1 MSYQDMESGG
11 LLGSADAFSDAAI
24 RRGFIRKVYGILS
37 VQLLV
42 TMAVAGLFFIPSVQ
56 GYASQN
62 PWLLAF
68 GFIPVFVCMIVFA
81 CCDQV
86 RRKSP
91 GNYIC
96 LAIFT
101 LAEGLLMGFVISVY
115 EANEVMMAIGI
126 TVILV
131 LALTIFAMQTKIDF
145 TAMAGVLL
153 VGLLCLMLFGLL
165 ILFFPN
171 NKVVNIVY
179 ASLGAFI
186 FGVYIVFDTQM
197 MMGGKHKYALDPEE
211 YIFASLNLYLD
222 IINLFMYI
230 LSIIGNSNN

>member
-11 LLGSADAFSDAAI
+11 LLGSAEAFSDAAI

-37 VQLLV
+37 FQLLV
-42 TMAVAGLFFIPSVQ
+42 TMAVAGLFFIEPVRL
-56 GYASQN
+56 YAHAN
-62 PWLLAF
+62 PWLMFIA
-68 GFIPVFVCMIVFA
+68 FIPIIVCMIAFA
-81 CCDQV
+81 CCDGV

-91 GNYIC
+91 GNLIC
-96 LAIFT
+96 LGIFT
-101 LAEGLLMGFVISVY
+101 LAEGVLMGFVVSVY
-115 EANEVMMAIGI
+115 EADEVMMAIGI

-145 TAMAGVLL
+145 TAFAGVLL
-153 VGLLCLMLFGLL
+153 VAVLCLMLFGFFV
-165 ILFFPN
+165 LFFPG
-171 NKVVNIVY
+171 NKVVNILY

-186 FGVYIVFDTQM
+186 FGVYIIFDTQM

-230 LSIIGNSNN
+230 LSIIGNSRN

>member
-1 MSYQDMESGG
+1 
-11 LLGSADAFSDAAI
+11 
-24 RRGFIRKVYGILS
+24 
-37 VQLLV
+37 
-42 TMAVAGLFFIPSVQ
+42 
-56 GYASQN
+56 
-62 PWLLAF
+62 
-68 GFIPVFVCMIVFA
+68 
-81 CCDQV
+81 
-86 RRKSP
+86 
-91 GNYIC
+91 
-96 LAIFT
+96 
-101 LAEGLLMGFVISVY
+101 MGFVISVY

-131 LALTIFAMQTKIDF
+131 LAMQTKIDF